1 MPLRMDSLQHMLH
14 FRDYLI
20 DAFQNREPSAAA
32 AAVTSDFKEIFI
44 RLGSLLLGTL
54 GLARLGFIRLAPS

>member
-1 MPLRMDSLQHMLH
+1 MLH

-32 AAVTSDFKEIFI
+32 TAVTSDFKEIFI
-44 RLGSLLLGTL
+44 RLGSLLLGNL